1 MNIPEAVEILI
12 VEDNPNDLELA
23 LRALRKAKI
32 SNSIHVSR
40 DGAEASD
47 YIFCEGAF
55 ADRRIEDTPRVI
67 LLDLKLPKIDG
78 LELLKR
84 LKSDARTKA
93 VPVVILTS
101 SREQSDII
109 KSYQLGTNSYI
120 VKPVD
125 FEQFSNA
132 VQQMGMYW
140 LIMNQPPK

>member
-1 MNIPEAVEILI
+1 MNIPEAVEILV
-12 VEDNPNDLELA
+12 VEDNPNDLELT
-23 LRALRKAKI
+23 LRSLRKAKI
-32 SNSIHVSR
+32 SNSVHICR

-47 YIFCEGAF
+47 YIFCEGDHAN
-55 ADRRIEDTPRVI
+55 RRIEDIPRVI

-84 LKSDARTKA
+84 LKEDHRTKSI
-93 VPVVILTS
+93 PVVILTS

-125 FEQFSNA
+125 FENFSHA
-132 VQQMGMYW
+132 VQQLGMYW